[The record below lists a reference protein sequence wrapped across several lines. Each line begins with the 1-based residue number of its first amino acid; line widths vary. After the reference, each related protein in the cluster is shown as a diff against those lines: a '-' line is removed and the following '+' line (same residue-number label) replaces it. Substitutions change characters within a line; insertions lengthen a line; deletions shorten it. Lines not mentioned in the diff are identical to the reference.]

1 MSEEEEKSTE
11 KRKNNNESDSD
22 DNGWVGPLPT
32 EAVPVK
38 KRKGNN
44 NQQQTIVYK
53 CINFETEKCC
63 HTVLHH
69 EKLYL
74 ENLPDSEC
82 YEKSYMHRDV
92 ITHIVVTKT
101 DFVVTASLDGH
112 VKFWKK
118 MEEGIEFVK
127 HFRSHLG
134 KTQSQIL
141 NFRISVMYMWFFL
154 FWIFPVA
161 INALA
166 ANANG
171 TYLCTAS
178 ADKSIKVFDVINFDM
193 INMIKISYVPQCAEW
208 VSSPGDA
215 IASLAM

>member
-1 MSEEEEKSTE
+1 MSEENKNKD
-11 KRKNNNESDSD
+11 KRKNSGNEESSSDSED
-22 DNGWVGPLPT
+22 TGWVGPLPT

-38 KRKGNN
+38 KRKG
-44 NQQQTIVYK
+44 K
-53 CINFETEKCC
+53 CIHYTNFCNFITFFK
-63 HTVLHH
+63 TQVLHH

-74 ENLPDSEC
+74 ENMPDAEC

-101 DFVVTASLDGH
+101 DFIVTASNDGH

-127 HFRSHLG
+127 HFRSHLSNLLIYIVVH
-134 KTQSQIL
+134 TDLITSICIL
-141 NFRISVMYMWFFL
+141 TGV
-154 FWIFPVA
+154 
-161 INALA
+161 INALT

-178 ADKSIKVFDVINFDM
+178 SDKSLKIFDVINFDM
-193 INMIKISYVPQCAEW
+193 INMIKIQYVPQCAEW
-208 VSSPGDA
+208 VSSAGDA
-215 IASLAM
+215 ISSLAV